1 MKKIIIICIII
12 FCASSLSATKYA
24 GEFLNLGVGVKAI
37 GMGNSFVAIADDPTA
52 VYWNTAGMQFTDEIS
67 LDLMHAEQFDG
78 ELKYDT
84 FSMIYPFENNDMR
97 IGFLLTRI
105 GISDIPITALE
116 DPEDT
121 STVYVDK
128 YVDDSEYTCFLG
140 FSSSI
145 SPKISW
151 GVGSKFIY
159 KDNGVMTATGLGLD
173 IGFLFNISEKVDIG
187 VNLRDIFSSPI
198 WWDNNTTERIYPSI
212 LAGVATD
219 FTFPIINRPA
229 RLGIQSDIL
238 FEGYDY
244 AAQLNYKDISMD
256 FHIGVEIK
264 LADFISLLAG
274 IERENPTAGISLAY
288 KRFTVNY
295 AFHSHSDL
303 NSTHRVSIGASF

>member
-1 MKKIIIICIII
+1 MKKIIIIVIIM
-12 FCASSLSATKYA
+12 FCATSLSATKYA

-37 GMGNSFVAIADDPTA
+37 GMGNSFVAIADDPSA
-52 VYWNTAGMQFTDEIS
+52 VYWNTAGMQLTDEIS
-67 LDLMHAEQFDG
+67 LDLMHAEQFGG

-105 GISDIPITALE
+105 GISDIPLTKLQV
-116 DPEDT
+116 PGDT
-121 STVYVDK
+121 STVCVEK
-128 YVDDSEYTCFLG
+128 HVNDSEYACFLG
-140 FSSSI
+140 FSSTI

-219 FTFPIINRPA
+219 FTAPVINRPA
-229 RLGIQSDIL
+229 RFAIQSDIL
-238 FEGYDY
+238 FEGRDY
-244 AAQLNYKDISMD
+244 SAQLNYKDVSMD
-256 FHIGVEIK
+256 FHLGLEIK
-264 LADFISLLAG
+264 LEEFISLFAG
-274 IERENPTAGISLAY
+274 LEREYPTAGIRLTY
-288 KRFTVNY
+288 KGFAVNY

-303 NSTHRVSIGASF
+303 NTTHRVSIGATF